1 MSDQENRWKWDKFV
15 EIGNTIH
22 KIVGKEY
29 KTRLAKYALLLSDQ
43 LIDNHF
49 ILNLPINVEIGNTI
63 HKMRGVVRTEKSK
76 AALNFS
82 DDLLRTKYIT
92 DSKERYELYKI
103 LLPKIAEYLDGNAEV
118 IQAAVREYF
127 LFQHGKA
134 GLDESLFDITFS
146 PKKSGVQ
153 TGFTCDVNNGTHF
166 ARYYIKT
173 HQYGPTEDNVKSIK
187 PPDTK
192 ELFVYKLLNHIGIG
206 PQAHFIIPSHGT
218 KKTIYIAT
226 KDCHLV
232 LLSNLTKDT
241 ANNNALLQLDLIS
254 RILCLRDCA
263 TNSSNCGQVG
273 ETAMIVDFRIEKQS
287 WGYVKADILDK
298 FYEGNS
304 EFHYS
309 GLMATAVKTPHAVKM
324 DIMKKSLQEWK
335 LFESIEWAESEI
347 NGLVKRCGKMR
358 FEDDLQQYV
367 KDLKATVE
375 VLI

>member
-1 MSDQENRWKWDKFV
+1 MSDEENRWKWDKFV

-22 KIVGKEY
+22 K
-29 KTRLAKYALLLSDQ
+29 
-43 LIDNHF
+43 
-49 ILNLPINVEIGNTI
+49 
-63 HKMRGVVRTEKSK
+63 MRGQVRIGK
-76 AALNFS
+76 AKDGLNS
-82 DDLLRTKYIT
+82 AELLRDSGFLYA
-92 DSKERYELYKI
+92 SKERYELYET
-103 LLPKIAEYLDGNAEV
+103 LLPKIAEYLDGNTDV

-153 TGFTCDVNNGTHF
+153 TGFTCDVNNGTQSV
-166 ARYYIKT
+166 RYYIKT
-173 HQYGPTEDNVKSIK
+173 HQYGPTDDNVKRIK
-187 PPDTK
+187 PPNTK

-206 PQAHFIIPSHGT
+206 PQAHFIIPSHGA

-273 ETAMIVDFRIEKQS
+273 ETAMIFDFRIEKQLWS
-287 WGYVKADILDK
+287 YVKADILEK

-304 EFHYS
+304 
-309 GLMATAVKTPHAVKM
+309 
-324 DIMKKSLQEWK
+324 
-335 LFESIEWAESEI
+335 
-347 NGLVKRCGKMR
+347 
-358 FEDDLQQYV
+358 
-367 KDLKATVE
+367 
-375 VLI
+375 

>member
-1 MSDQENRWKWDKFV
+1 V

-49 ILNLPINVEIGNTI
+49 IVNLPI
-63 HKMRGVVRTEKSK
+63 KDQQ
-76 AALNFS
+76 L
-82 DDLLRTKYIT
+82 
-92 DSKERYELYKI
+92 YET
-103 LLPKIAEYLDGNAEV
+103 LLPKIAEYLDGNTDV

-153 TGFTCDVNNGTHF
+153 TGFTCDVNNGTQS

-173 HQYGPTEDNVKSIK
+173 HQYGPTEDNVKSMK

-218 KKTIYIAT
+218 KKTTIYIAT

-273 ETAMIVDFRIEKQS
+273 DAAMIVDFRIEKQS

-347 NGLVKRCGKMR
+347 NALVKRCGGKMR

-375 VLI
+375 VLIKS

>member
-1 MSDQENRWKWDKFV
+1 MSEEENRWKWNKFV

-22 KIVGKEY
+22 KKRGQVRIQM
-29 KTRLAKYALLLSDQ
+29 AKNALGFGEELTE
-43 LIDNHF
+43 NGF
-49 ILNLPINVEIGNTI
+49 V
-63 HKMRGVVRTEKSK
+63 RGSR
-76 AALNFS
+76 
-82 DDLLRTKYIT
+82 
-92 DSKERYELYKI
+92 ERYELYEA
-103 LLPKIAEYLDGNAEV
+103 LLVKIAEYLDGNAEV

-127 LFQHGKA
+127 LAQHCKA
-134 GLDESLFDITFS
+134 GLDESCFDVTFS
-146 PKKSGVQ
+146 PKKSGIQ
-153 TGFTCDVNNGTHF
+153 TGYTCDVNNGTQSV
-166 ARYYIKT
+166 RYYIKT
-173 HQYGPTEDNVKSIK
+173 HQYGPTEDNVKSVN

-206 PQAHFIIPSHGT
+206 PQVHFIIPSHGT

-241 ANNNALLQLDLIS
+241 ANNSALLQLDLIS

-309 GLMATAVKTPHAVKM
+309 GLMATAVKAPHAVKM

-335 LFESIEWAESEI
+335 LLESIEWTESEI
-347 NGLVKRCGKMR
+347 NALVRRCEGKMR

-375 VLI
+375 VLMKS